1 MKKYLA
7 VRLIDRKRLTGGMF
21 FGPIRL
27 KKERG
32 PYNKQVSLAVKPPN
46 WYGHQKVVNLLLPWN
61 NCATVLL

>member
-27 KKERG
+27 RKERS
-32 PYNKQVSLAVKPPN
+32 PHNKQVSLAVKPPN
-46 WYGHQKVVNLLLPWN
+46 WYGQ
-61 NCATVLL
+61 TIGS